1 MSGISTGYKI
11 LLYFLFGLIRFELYY
26 SFKLTSFSLLP
37 KKTNLDVWHYLTN
50 NKMKMSKNDLTKST
64 FSSTSFSDLSINQ
77 FDALYQDSL
86 PDNSKISLKILIW
99 SCNFKKKLNHPS
111 SYDRHQKLSSRAALW
126 SVDIVVPIPP
136 LIWYRIYICRN
147 SYHWLRKVLNFKTM
161 VSKLYLRYFLILLSV
176 FARWTQSALTC
187 SKPMM
192 EVPEYCLELVKS

>member
-11 LLYFLFGLIRFELYY
+11 LLYFPFGLIRFELYY

-99 SCNFKKKLNHPS
+99 SCNFKKKIKPPFELWQTPEIKLKS
-111 SYDRHQKLSSRAALW
+111 SLVKCRHSSTNSSTDLISHLYMQKL
-126 SVDIVVPIPP
+126 
-136 LIWYRIYICRN
+136 
-147 SYHWLRKVLNFKTM
+147 
-161 VSKLYLRYFLILLSV
+161 LS
-176 FARWTQSALTC
+176 
-187 SKPMM
+187 
-192 EVPEYCLELVKS
+192 LVEKST